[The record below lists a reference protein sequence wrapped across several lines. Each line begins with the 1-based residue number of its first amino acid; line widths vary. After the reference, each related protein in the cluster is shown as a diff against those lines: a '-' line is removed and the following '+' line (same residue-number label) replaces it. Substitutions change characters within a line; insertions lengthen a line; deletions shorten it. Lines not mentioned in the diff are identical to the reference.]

1 MDVTNKSKK
10 PLMLPLPGAKKLFLG
25 PGRTGQISPKA
36 LEHPPLAKLIE
47 SGDVVAADGEHK
59 DTKGGSGSS
68 GPSAGFFQGGS
79 TGAMRQSGDR

>member
-10 PLMLPLPGAKKLFLG
+10 PLMLPLPGSKKLFLG
-25 PGRTGQISPKA
+25 PGRTGQVSPKA

-59 DTKGGSGSS
+59 DAQGGTSASGSS
-68 GPSAGFFQGGS
+68 TGFFQGGS
-79 TGAMRQSGDR
+79 SGAMRQSGDR